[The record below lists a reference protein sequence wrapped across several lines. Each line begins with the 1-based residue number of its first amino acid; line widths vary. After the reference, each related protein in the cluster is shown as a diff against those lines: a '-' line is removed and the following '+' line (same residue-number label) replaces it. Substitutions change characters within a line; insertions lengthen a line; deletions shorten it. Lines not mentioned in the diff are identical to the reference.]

1 MNCDKGSVPE
11 RLASLPPGGPLK
23 FRMRMASD
31 PRLLSVVRST
41 VSELA
46 AVWGFEDEQVR
57 RITIAV
63 DEALSNIIRHAY
75 KNRCDQEIDLN
86 FQAHADAWS
95 SASSIV
101 AKLQTPPGFALSP
114 WMRSLW
120 AGAGLTSSGRSWT
133 RFATNDFPRGTCCAS
148 RSTSPAPRAKPD
160 RHLHTCEEDLD
171 ENRNPRTDGI
181 HHHRRDRR
189 H

>member
-86 FQAHADAWS
+86 FQAHADCLEFSFVDRGEAADPS
-95 SASSIV
+95 
-101 AKLQTPPGFALSP
+101 
-114 WMRSLW
+114 
-120 AGAGLTSSGRSWT
+120 
-133 RFATNDFPRGTCCAS
+133 RFCAETLDEIATGGRGT
-148 RSTSPAPRAKPD
+148 
-160 RHLHTCEEDLD
+160 HLIRKIMD
-171 ENRNPRTDGI
+171 EVCYERLPEGNLLRLKKYLPGVKSKA
-181 HHHRRDRR
+181 
-189 H
+189 